1 MKARI
6 YSANVNG
13 TPTQVKAYKK
23 ENALAR
29 FWQLGAIDLT
39 IDMLKAL
46 NVYNSHQ
53 SPVEELY
60 PEICK

>member
-13 TPTQVKAYKK
+13 CPTQVKAYKK

-39 IDMLKAL
+39 IDMLKVL

-53 SPVEELY
+53 FPVEKLY